1 MNCDVIAEKSSSCC
15 YNIALKSAEDR
26 ASIQRDLVAS
36 GMVHK
41 LKKGE
46 ITRRHIEVMIYDTPE
61 PERELLKARLNHY
74 MGVARETKSS
84 GKVKKQR

>member
-1 MNCDVIAEKSSSCC
+1 MNCDASAEKSNGYC

-41 LKKGE
+41 LKTGE
-46 ITRRHIEVMIYDTPE
+46 ITRRHIEVALHDAPE
-61 PERELLKARLNHY
+61 TEREYLRERLNHY
-74 MGVARETKSS
+74 MSIGRAK
-84 GKVKKQR
+84 